1 MSSAQMN
8 RVQLPLKMQK
18 EQHGLDK
25 DQLTH
30 HFRWYVWTNIPDFV
44 DHCQDDYY
52 CAGDGCGKADSC
64 EGEQDEGKIV
74 SWLSFAKAPSQQSRS
89 SQSEIQRRE
98 A

>member
-8 RVQLPLKMQK
+8 RVQLPLEMQK

-30 HFRWYVWTNIPDFV
+30 HFIWYVWTNIQDFV
-44 DHCQDDYY
+44 YHCQDDSY

-64 EGEQDEGKIV
+64 EGE
-74 SWLSFAKAPSQQSRS
+74 
-89 SQSEIQRRE
+89 
-98 A
+98 